1 MTLDSAFR
9 STWPRRSVMRY
20 SFDQMLIVW
29 PLSNSSGHSNS
40 ASVLCLSPVQCL
52 ERTWSARNKYTCPA
66 VFFGCCVAAVDAFTF
81 VTRGKTSALY
91 GKGYDESIWIRAHTQ
106 VSFLGWNDK
115 SFRMENGYHLDGET
129 LSLSPICPFSQRG
142 RPDALGCERRYLHF
156 PTHVALYTT
165 TTLLC
170 VWGPLKVKH
179 TAKVVTSRDPSAI
192 VK

>member
-91 GKGYDESIWIRAHTQ
+91 GEGYDESIWIRAHTQ

-129 LSLSPICPFSQRG
+129 LSLSPPSALFHRGGGPTPSDVNDATFIFPHTSPSTPPPPF
-142 RPDALGCERRYLHF
+142 
-156 PTHVALYTT
+156 
-165 TTLLC
+165 C
-170 VWGPLKVKH
+170 VGGPLKVKH